1 MLCFALPLTSASM
14 AAPPLTEVKL
24 QCNLEISTE
33 FFYKKTADTIR
44 ETRRENA
51 SVSIQ
56 EFGKRLIIIVEG
68 TEPLVSVATTDP
80 RLPQLK
86 KHLNLSTDLVWYL
99 TNEINY
105 GEGTEGTTDV
115 KIDRNTGLLTFSQTK
130 TSPGSISKIS
140 GSGNCSKVDTSK
152 KKF

>member
-1 MLCFALPLTSASM
+1 M

-80 RLPQLK
+80 RLPQLR

-130 TSPGSISKIS
+130 T
-140 GSGNCSKVDTSK
+140 
-152 KKF
+152 